1 MQEHN
6 PTNDNS
12 RNDDSGRGSRRLIYS
27 LLLIVISSMWPE

>member
-12 RNDDSGRGSRRLIYS
+12 RNDDSGRGSRRLIHAW
-27 LLLIVISSMWPE
+27 LLNVA